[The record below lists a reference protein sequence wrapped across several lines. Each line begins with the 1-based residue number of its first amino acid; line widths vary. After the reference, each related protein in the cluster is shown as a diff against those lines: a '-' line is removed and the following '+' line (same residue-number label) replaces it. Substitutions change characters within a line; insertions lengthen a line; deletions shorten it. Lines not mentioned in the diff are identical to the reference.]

1 MDLDR
6 ERISLSLKATQKD
19 PWKEFADS
27 HRVGEL
33 VYGRVTKLVPFGSFV
48 QVGDNIEGLVHIS
61 EMSEHHVELPEQ
73 VVTPGE
79 ELWVKII
86 EIDLERRRI
95 SLSVKQAAEGGVVA
109 EEYQE
114 HFGEQNY
121 DTERNYIGTAIE
133 LDPEAAAELDEAWS
147 AYEQSEQARMMTP
160 IEAEV
165 AEELPE

>member
-1 MDLDR
+1 MKYKLNT
-6 ERISLSLKATQKD
+6 IYK
-19 PWKEFADS
+19 
-27 HRVGEL
+27 GI
-33 VYGRVTKLVPFGSFV
+33 VTKCVDYGGFV
-48 QVGDNIEGLVHIS
+48 KLEEGLEGLVHQS
-61 EMSEHHVELPEQ
+61 ELSWTKTNSSPSKSLCPSQEIN
-73 VVTPGE
+73 
-79 ELWVKII
+79 VKII

-121 DTERNYIGTAIE
+121 DTEGNYIGTAIE